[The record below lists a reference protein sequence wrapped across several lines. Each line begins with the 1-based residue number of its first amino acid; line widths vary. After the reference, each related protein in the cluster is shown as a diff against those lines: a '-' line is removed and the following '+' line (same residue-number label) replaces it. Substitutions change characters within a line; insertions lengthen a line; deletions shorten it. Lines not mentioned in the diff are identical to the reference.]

1 VGLVLAVA
9 SALAT
14 SAAFLFKQRGAVAAP
29 AVDGRHPLRSA
40 VGLFRS
46 RWWTIGWLVALGAW
60 LLHVGALSL
69 APLSI
74 VQAVLSGGLVFLAVL
89 AERFFGFHL
98 GRRQWIGLVITA
110 AGLVVIGL
118 TSGKHP
124 GRGSSL
130 AALIGVECGVLAGG
144 SLLVLG
150 SVKFD
155 NKRRNEGMMLAVGAG
170 ALFGVSDVAI
180 KYLTRS
186 AVGGV
191 LALVS
196 PWLLAALI
204 AMVVAFYASA
214 RSLQLGPGL
223 EVIALTSVAANVVA
237 ISGGILVFHDPI
249 GSGPTQIVERL
260 LAFCFVVVGAG
271 LMPAPPRA
279 RRDWRTAKIRRHGAG
294 RSAARS
300 GPGEE
305 EPGRV
310 AGQRESGSSVNLQ
323 LSWAKQR
330 RVAARVR
337 AVVVS
342 LVVGGAVGLAV
353 LALTRLNLSRSL
365 RALTNV
371 RPGFAALTFAL
382 LCASLIARAEC
393 WYVILRGALV
403 GARISRLV
411 AARAAMIGVMVSA
424 TLPGR
429 LGEPAR
435 VFVVARRTGDSR
447 RYIALVA
454 GTVLAQTL
462 LNMAALLALASVLL
476 ASFTLSRDAAWA
488 IGLAAALPFVVVGV
502 ILIGPRLLDRAA
514 SRMTALGRAAAFAR
528 TEIKRIRGGLR
539 VFRRPRDAFHATAAQ
554 LAAWSLQL
562 LACDALLSAF
572 GIATP
577 SRLGTAAAVLVA
589 TNVAAVVP
597 VTPGNVGVFQAA
609 CVAVLA
615 VYGVSAGR
623 ALAYGIALQLL
634 EVATAIALGLPAL
647 LAEGLRPRDLRRAT
661 QRAVTPPDRPRPPS
675 EPHPGSPPADRA
687 AADPAS

>member
-1 VGLVLAVA
+1 
-9 SALAT
+9 
-14 SAAFLFKQRGAVAAP
+14 LFKQRGAVAAP
-29 AVDGRHPLRSA
+29 PVDGRHPLRSA
-40 VGLFRS
+40 AGLFGS

-89 AERFFGFHL
+89 AERFFGFDL

-110 AGLVVIGL
+110 AGLVVVGL

-124 GRGSSL
+124 GGGSSL

-144 SLLVLG
+144 SLLVLV

-155 NKRRNEGMMLAVGAG
+155 NTHRNEGMMLAVGAG

-180 KYLTRS
+180 KYLTRQ
-186 AVGGV
+186 AHGGV

-196 PWLLAALI
+196 PWLLAALL

-237 ISGGILVFHDPI
+237 ISGGIVVFHDPI
-249 GSGPTQIVERL
+249 GSGPTQIVGRL
-260 LAFCFVVVGAG
+260 LAFCFVIVGAG

-279 RRDWRTAKIRRHGAG
+279 KRDRRTAKIRRHGAG
-294 RSAARS
+294 RSAPHSRPGHETPSPATAQRKPADATVLAANRS
-300 GPGEE
+300 SGE
-305 EPGRV
+305 P
-310 AGQRESGSSVNLQ
+310 GSSVNSQ
-323 LSWAKQR
+323 PAPARRR
-330 RVAARVR
+330 RVSRRVR
-337 AVVVS
+337 PVVVS
-342 LVVGGAVGLAV
+342 LIVGGGVGLAA

-365 RALTNV
+365 HALTNV
-371 RPGFAALTFAL
+371 RPGFVALTFAL
-382 LCASLIARAEC
+382 LSASLIARAEC
-393 WYVILRGALV
+393 WYVILRGARV
-403 GARISRLV
+403 STRISRLV
-411 AARAAMIGVMVSA
+411 SARATMIGVMVSA

-435 VFVVARRTGDSR
+435 VFVVARRAGDPR
-447 RYIALVA
+447 NHIALVA

-462 LNMAALLALASVLL
+462 LNMAALVGLASVLV
-476 ASFTLSRDAAWA
+476 ASFTLSRDVAWA
-488 IGLAAALPFVVVGV
+488 IGLAAALPILVVGV
-502 ILIGPRLLDRAA
+502 VLTGPRLLDRAA
-514 SRMTALGRAAAFAR
+514 SKTTALGRAAAFAR
-528 TEIKRIRGGLR
+528 TETKRIRGGLR
-539 VFRRPRDAFHATAAQ
+539 VFRRPRDAFHTTAAQ

-615 VYGVSAGR
+615 AYGVGAGR

-634 EVATAIALGLPAL
+634 EVTTAIALGLPAL
-647 LAEGLRPRDLRRAT
+647 LAEGLRPHDLRLAT
-661 QRAVTPPDRPRPPS
+661 QRAVIPPDRPRPPS
-675 EPHPGSPPADRA
+675 KPRPGASPADRA
-687 AADPAS
+687 AADPGS